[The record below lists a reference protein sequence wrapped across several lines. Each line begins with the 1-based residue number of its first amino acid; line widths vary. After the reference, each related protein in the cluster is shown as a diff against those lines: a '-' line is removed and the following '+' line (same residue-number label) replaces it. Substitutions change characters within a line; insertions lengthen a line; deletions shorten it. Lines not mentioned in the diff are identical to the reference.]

1 MKRLTPKSR
10 ALTGGILLLS
20 ISLMTPALAQLV
32 DETQVTPT
40 VPSGT
45 IGKSLDEQVGA
56 GRGDSVTP
64 QSSIYLIQR
73 DPARSI
79 RRGRQLFQR
88 KFTSAQGLGPRV
100 NPHSSGN
107 IMLNPAFGAG
117 LSESCAACHGRPRGS
132 AGFGGVVATRPDSRD
147 SPHLFGLGLQEMIAD
162 EMTQDLRSLVN
173 EALLKRAAE
182 DSADGEVPEK
192 VGFKKRKSQSAQ
204 RDRGGGSS
212 HGHNRGG
219 SNRGKPGA
227 KPTDPEEE
235 EQGEAGENVVVRL
248 RSKGVDSTSPYGHD
262 GRSINFEE
270 VILRHG
276 GEAERSKKMFEKLR
290 EEDKS
295 AVIAFLRSLVLFPP
309 DDTASNLNPG
319 DPDGNPQD
327 PADHGSINL
336 GVLFQIPDPDGLGE

>member
-147 SPHLFGLGLQEMIAD
+147 SPHLFGLGLQEMIAESKYD
-162 EMTQDLRSLVN
+162 SR
-173 EALLKRAAE
+173 
-182 DSADGEVPEK
+182 DSARQPVRNP
-192 VGFKKRKSQSAQ
+192 
-204 RDRGGGSS
+204 
-212 HGHNRGG
+212 
-219 SNRGKPGA
+219 SNSLNDWKTKHIGCNSLSLQ
-227 KPTDPEEE
+227 TEL
-235 EQGEAGENVVVRL
+235 EN
-248 RSKGVDSTSPYGHD
+248 
-262 GRSINFEE
+262 
-270 VILRHG
+270 
-276 GEAERSKKMFEKLR
+276 
-290 EEDKS
+290 
-295 AVIAFLRSLVLFPP
+295 
-309 DDTASNLNPG
+309 
-319 DPDGNPQD
+319 
-327 PADHGSINL
+327 
-336 GVLFQIPDPDGLGE
+336 